1 MYKPN
6 SLWTWSFAIVTFIQ
20 TIITLALE
28 CYVFANFQIQLTP
41 AAELIPSTKTVPTF
55 LALYSF
61 GFIYELVLVYDA
73 LRLKN
78 TIQVIGLCVCN
89 IGLLIYGAV
98 QVQQVKEAVDIL
110 TVNDGVSADIWGETQ
125 PFLIII
131 PIIVACGTLLMMII
145 AWKLYD
151 EFAWSIYKH
160 ISADLRMKRRYLTYQ
175 IYIALLKFDLFFFL
189 GFTVQFLVIVTNK
202 EDIEF
207 SLTIAAIPVTILI
220 LLAAAFFVRRES
232 SVGMIAIILLY
243 FAAMA
248 YFLFKLVRM
257 YQPAT
262 ENEYMVARRSL
273 TFFAVITLILIVV
286 TIIIACICMHNF
298 HKGLKPHINKK
309 KNGKN
314 AEKNTIEL
322 SNVAGQS
329 SPRAASP
336 LTSGAESGPD
346 SKSTGAA
353 SAVSSVNRPSSPTP
367 PGGPRAALRRRAAA
381 DHKEQLRNARPSSTR
396 SAGAGGSSSTMLK
409 LYTDESPGLRVD
421 PVVVLVLSLGFI
433 FSVVGLHVIAKIT
446 RKFSS

>member
-6 SLWTWSFAIVTFIQ
+6 TMWTWSFAIVTLVQ

-28 CYVFANFQIQLTP
+28 CYVFANFQIQLKP
-41 AAELIPSTKTVPTF
+41 EAEAVGSSKTIPTF

-61 GFIYELVLVYDA
+61 GFIYELILVYDA

-78 TIQVIGLCVCN
+78 TIQIIGLCFCN
-89 IGLLIYGAV
+89 VGLLVYGAV
-98 QVQQVKEAVDIL
+98 QIDQIKEAVGIL
-110 TVNDGVSADIWGETQ
+110 TQNGVISDSIWGETQ

-131 PIIVACGTLLMMII
+131 PIVVAMGTLLMTLV

-175 IYIALLKFDLFFFL
+175 IYIALLKFDFFFFL
-189 GFTVQFLVIVTNK
+189 GFTVQFLVIVTNRQ
-202 EDIEF
+202 DIEF
-207 SLTIAAIPVTILI
+207 ALTTAAIPVTIII
-220 LLAAAFFVRRES
+220 LLFAAFFVRRES
-232 SVGMIAIILLY
+232 SIGMIAIILLY

-257 YQPAT
+257 YQPRTA
-262 ENEYMVARRSL
+262 NEYMLARRSL
-273 TFFAVITLILIVV
+273 TFFAIITLVLIVA
-286 TIIIACICMHNF
+286 TIVNACMCMHNF

-309 KNGKN
+309 AKTKDG
-314 AEKNTIEL
+314 EKNSTEL
-322 SNVAGQS
+322 TNVEGQA

-336 LTSGAESGPD
+336 ITSGAESGPD
-346 SKSTGAA
+346 SKSAGAA
-353 SAVSSVNRPSSPTP
+353 SGVSSVNRPSSPTP
-367 PGGPRAALRRRAAA
+367 PGGPRAAMRRRAAA
-381 DHKEQLRNARPSSTR
+381 DHKESIRNARPSSTR
-396 SAGAGGSSSTMLK
+396 AAGAGGSSSTMLK